1 MKIITIGLITGLL
14 VLTGYIVL
22 SDVTNSE
29 TYNERL
35 NSIYSQTEIF
45 SEAPYSGNTDEKAQ
59 HLIIIAKDSWK
70 PGCEKEDLCFL
81 PYEKTISVGET
92 ILFVNEDEFEHN
104 VRLGG
109 DPNYLHFPTDVI
121 KQNEYFVYKFEY
133 SGKFQYH
140 CTLHPWMEGVIDIR

>member
-14 VLTGYIVL
+14 VLTAYIIL

-29 TYNERL
+29 KNNERL
-35 NSIYSQTEIF
+35 NSIYSQIEIF

-59 HLIIIAKDSWK
+59 HLIIMAKDSWK
-70 PGCEKEDLCFL
+70 LGCEEEDLCFL

-104 VRLGG
+104 VRLRG

-140 CTLHPWMEGVIDIR
+140 CTLHPWMEGMIDIR

>member
-1 MKIITIGLITGLL
+1 MKIITIGLIAGLL
-14 VLTGYIVL
+14 VLTAYIVL

-59 HLIIIAKDSWK
+59 HLIIIAEDSWK
-70 PGCEKEDLCFL
+70 PGCEKEGLCFL
-81 PYEKTISVGET
+81 PYEKTINTGE
-92 ILFVNEDEFEHN
+92 IVLFVNVDEFEHN
-104 VRLGG
+104 VRLRG

-121 KQNEYFVYKFEY
+121 KQNEYFVYKFEE

-140 CTLHPWMEGVIDIR
+140 CTLHPWMEGVINIR

>member
-14 VLTGYIVL
+14 VLTAYIIL

-29 TYNERL
+29 KDNERL
-35 NSIYSQTEIF
+35 NSIYSETEIF

-59 HLIIIAKDSWK
+59 HLIIMAKDSWK
-70 PGCEKEDLCFL
+70 PGCEEEDLCFL
-81 PYEKTISVGET
+81 PYEKTINTGE
-92 ILFVNEDEFEHN
+92 IVLFVNEDKFEHN

-109 DPNYLHFPTDVI
+109 DTDYLHFPIDVI

-140 CTLHPWMEGVIDIR
+140 CTLHPWMEGVINIR